1 MEIFKKSDDFCRSSG
16 IDTVINNSRGVLVAL
31 SGGADSSLL
40 LKYLIC
46 RYGSEKISACHVNHM
61 IRGKEADRDES
72 FCREVCRD
80 YGIKF
85 FSKKINVPEIAEKEG
100 LGTEEAARRE
110 RYAFLTECAAKADGA
125 VIATAHN
132 ATDNLETLIF
142 NLCRGSGLKGLG
154 GIAPVR
160 DNIVRPLL
168 SLTAEE
174 IREACD
180 RLSLGYVTDSTNL
193 TCDYTRN
200 YIRHEIVPKLRYLNP
215 LADRAALRTS
225 RIARESFEYIAKE
238 GQKLIESGTVSR
250 KKLRETDKS
259 VAVSALQTL
268 YTDTAGSADS
278 LSEVH
283 LEDAYSFALTDKNGE
298 LSMPHKIKFMARG
311 DTVSFGYPPKKEFT
325 EESLL
330 LPTDGRIYPFG
341 EYFAVCAAK
350 DGEAIRYDENIYNLF
365 IKHTLCFD
373 TIDGSIFVRCRQAG
387 DSILRGKFHK
397 KLKKL
402 MCEKNVPEA
411 MRDSLPIFCDGS
423 GIFLVPGAAE
433 RSGTKGNDLNVYV
446 FRRKGI
452 L

>member
-1 MEIFKKSDDFCRSSG
+1 MEIFKKADEFCRSSG
-16 IDTVINNSRGVLVAL
+16 IDAVINNSRGVLVAL

-46 RYGSEKISACHVNHM
+46 RYGSEKISACHLNHM
-61 IRGKEADRDES
+61 IRGEEAYRDEM
-72 FCREVCRD
+72 FCQRLCRE
-80 YGIKF
+80 YGIRF
-85 FSKKINVPEIAEKEG
+85 FSEKINIPQIAEKEG

-110 RYAFLTECAAKADGA
+110 RYAYLNRCADGGI
-125 VIATAHN
+125 IATAHN
-132 ATDNLETLIF
+132 ATDNLETVIF
-142 NLCRGSGLKGLG
+142 NLCRGSGLRGIS

-168 SLTAEE
+168 SLTGEE
-174 IREACD
+174 IREAC
-180 RLSLGYVTDSTNL
+180 RELSIDYVTDSTNL

-200 YIRHEIVPKLRYLNP
+200 YIRHEIVPKLRHLSP
-215 LADRAALRTS
+215 SADSAALRTS

-238 GQKLIESGTVSR
+238 GQKLIHGGTVSR
-250 KKLRETDKS
+250 QKLREADKA

-268 YTDTAGSADS
+268 YKNAAGTADS

-298 LSMPHKIKFMARG
+298 LSMPHKIKFMAKG
-311 DTVSFGYPPKKEFT
+311 DALSFGFPPKKEFT
-325 EESLL
+325 EECLQ
-330 LPTDGRIYPFG
+330 LPADGKIYPFG
-341 EYFAVCAAK
+341 EYFAVCAVK
-350 DGEAIRYDENIYNLF
+350 DGSAISYDENIYNLF
-365 IKHTLCFD
+365 IKHTLGFD
-373 TIDGSIFVRCRQAG
+373 TIDGSIFVRCRRAG

-402 MCEKNVPEA
+402 MCEKNVPETI
-411 MRDSLPIFCDGS
+411 RDSLPIFCDGQ
-423 GIFLVPGAAE
+423 GVFLVPGAAE
-433 RSGTKGNDLNVYV
+433 RSGTKGNDLSIYV